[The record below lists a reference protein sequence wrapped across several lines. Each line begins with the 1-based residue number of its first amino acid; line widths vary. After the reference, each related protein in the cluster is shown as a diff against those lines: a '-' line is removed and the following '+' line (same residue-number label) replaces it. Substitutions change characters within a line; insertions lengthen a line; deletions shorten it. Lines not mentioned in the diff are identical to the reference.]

1 MDDVYLSIGGEWIV
15 TTSFYKTKILTVGL
29 IYAVLD
35 FLEERYGYTEITE
48 TDFLRIADSADFLVT
63 SYQVASVED
72 FNLSAIYECL
82 NDTDLA
88 EDMMER
94 ESAKKQFNRKEEPKK
109 R

>member
-35 FLEERYGYTEITE
+35 FLEERYGYTEIKE
-48 TDFLRIADSADFLVT
+48 TDFLTIADNADFLVT

-94 ESAKKQFNRKEEPKK
+94 KPFNRKEEPKK

>member
-35 FLEERYGYTEITE
+35 FLEERYGYTEIKE
-48 TDFLRIADSADFLVT
+48 TDFLTIADSADFLVT

-94 ESAKKQFNRKEEPKK
+94 KQFNRKEEPKK